1 MRACEWREDGRD
13 AAARLVRARSGH
25 NALPAPDALPA
36 TLPPRRLQKTYAVFM
51 DRLVALLCRA
61 DVAGAVSQHS
71 LPFLCAHP
79 PPSQSLRSTLR
90 WRR

>member
-1 MRACEWREDGRD
+1 
-13 AAARLVRARSGH
+13 
-25 NALPAPDALPA
+25 
-36 TLPPRRLQKTYAVFM
+36 M

-90 WRR
+90 WRRWWRCVLRLPQLGWTPCWRCA